1 MHPPPALS
9 VTCIKVQSGHILWA
23 IPLGQKHW
31 ITHLISTNYT
41 QTQSLIQAVD
51 IEQPA
56 VVNYFFTILSRKSSQ
71 ASVGRRSVS
80 SKSILPEL
88 WALTICFLKKK
99 KNIHRVAILFS
110 TWTLCHT
117 VRLSMCWT
125 NETSR
130 LLDLEFQIEVNE
142 IKMRLKHNFYIMTT
156 FFCIHSLV
164 LPFLWINFLSW
175 FTIIIRY
182 LVKNIWT
189 QWSLSFIII
198 MNSSLFRHG
207 IIAYQTLLQTF

>member
-99 KNIHRVAILFS
+99 K
-110 TWTLCHT
+110 
-117 VRLSMCWT
+117 
-125 NETSR
+125 
-130 LLDLEFQIEVNE
+130 
-142 IKMRLKHNFYIMTT
+142 KHSQSCNFVFNM
-156 FFCIHSLV
+156 
-164 LPFLWINFLSW
+164 N
-175 FTIIIRY
+175 
-182 LVKNIWT
+182 
-189 QWSLSFIII
+189 SLS
-198 MNSSLFRHG
+198 HC
-207 IIAYQTLLQTF
+207 QTQYVLNKWNVEAFGPGVSNRSEWNKDEAET

>member
-99 KNIHRVAILFS
+99 KKTFTELQFCFQHELFVTLS
-110 TWTLCHT
+110 DSVCAEQMKRRGFWTW
-117 VRLSMCWT
+117 
-125 NETSR
+125 
-130 LLDLEFQIEVNE
+130 
-142 IKMRLKHNFYIMTT
+142 
-156 FFCIHSLV
+156 
-164 LPFLWINFLSW
+164 
-175 FTIIIRY
+175 
-182 LVKNIWT
+182 
-189 QWSLSFIII
+189 SFK
-198 MNSSLFRHG
+198 
-207 IIAYQTLLQTF
+207 